1 MTHVRVALVIACLGL
16 VVACGGGGG
25 NSAGSSRGSIP
36 APTSTSTSLPNAKLT
51 LTIVPS
57 TVIHGV
63 GKRKGASKKRRRPQ
77 FVDPCCDS
85 VLYLNFYPQ
94 NYAPSNSAPSTSA
107 GPIPVAS
114 NGPTSATIPVFSG
127 SGWAYGYEYDDEDNL
142 LATNSWNGTFYT
154 LDPGT
159 TEAISMTLSLEPAF
173 IFLTTD
179 QTFATPATDANQ
191 ACIYVGLQNQ
201 SQTFALIP
209 ADADD
214 DYTPFAPASTQ
225 TPPPNG
231 LNGSVALS
239 NIQNGSDGGG
249 TSTIVPTGATWNG
262 YAVYNFVYTPAGD
275 GDFLAPP
282 VQATATTFDPYNG
295 TFTEGITFSPENC
308 GG

>member
-1 MTHVRVALVIACLGL
+1 MIHVRVALTLAGL
-16 VVACGGGGG
+16 ALVAACGGGGG
-25 NSAGSSRGSIP
+25 GTGSSRAGIP
-36 APTSTSTSLPNAKLT
+36 APTAPSTSQPNAKLT

-57 TVIHGV
+57 TVIHGI
-63 GKRKGASKKRRRPQ
+63 GKRKGASKKRRPQ
-77 FVDPCCDS
+77 FVDPCCGS
-85 VLYLNFYPQ
+85 VLYFDFYPY
-94 NYAPSNSAPSTSA
+94 NYSGNESAPSTNA

-114 NGPTSATIPVFSG
+114 STPTTATVNVFSG
-127 SGWAYGYEYDDEDNL
+127 SGFAYGYEQDDDGNL
-142 LATNSWNGTFYT
+142 LATNNWNGTFYT

-159 TEAISMTLSLEPAF
+159 TESISMTLSLEPSF

-179 QTFATPATDANQ
+179 QTFATPAQDANA
-191 ACIYVGLQNQ
+191 ACIYVGNGNV

-214 DYTPFAPASTQ
+214 NYTPFAPASSQ

-239 NIQNGSDGGG
+239 NIQSTPDAGGS
-249 TSTIVPTGATWNG
+249 STIVPTGATWNG
-262 YAVYNFVYTPAGD
+262 YAVYNFIYTPVGNGD
-275 GDFLAPP
+275 TLAPP
-282 VQATATTFDPYNG
+282 VNATATTFDPNNG